1 MNISINS
8 EAKTIIIEEANLAEF
23 FELIY
28 GLNLDLSEWKIV
40 SSVVEKE
47 VQIPWYTPNIPCTP
61 NSPLPS
67 PYTWPP
73 TTETYG
79 PLKIWYYC

>member
-28 GLNLDLSEWKIV
+28 GLGLDLSE
-40 SSVVEKE
+40 
-47 VQIPWYTPNIPCTP
+47 
-61 NSPLPS
+61 
-67 PYTWPP
+67 
-73 TTETYG
+73 
-79 PLKIWYYC
+79 